1 MEQHEKSLVNVQKF
15 RNVFDPI
22 DLPGNIIEA
31 FNIKGKR
38 LINYL
43 SAILNYDG
51 VGELKIPGNV
61 LEVMLKITH
70 FTIPEIAEVL
80 DISKSTYYRTKDE
93 NVLEMETVDKLSSI
107 LKIYQRGLEA
117 FEGDKDDF
125 EYWLHTKIPS
135 LGNKKPSEL
144 LKTENGRQSVLDA
157 IDRIE
162 HSIYG

>member
-1 MEQHEKSLVNVQKF
+1 MEQRESNLVNIQKF
-15 RNVFDPI
+15 ENIFGAFDMPDNLI
-22 DLPGNIIEA
+22 KV

-43 SAILNYDG
+43 MKVLNYEG
-51 VGELKIPGNV
+51 VGELKIPGYV
-61 LEVMLKITH
+61 LKVMPKITNLAV
-70 FTIPEIAEVL
+70 TEVAELL
-80 DISKSTYYRTKDE
+80 DISKSTYYRAKE
-93 NVLEMETVDKLSSI
+93 ESALEMETVDKLSSV

-117 FEGDKDDF
+117 FEWDK
-125 EYWLHTKIPS
+125 EGLENWLHTKIPS
-135 LGNKKPSEL
+135 LGNKKPFEL

>member
-1 MEQHEKSLVNVQKF
+1 MEHRENSLVNIQKF
-15 RNVFDPI
+15 ENVFGAF
-22 DLPGNIIEA
+22 DLPDNIIEV

-43 SAILNYDG
+43 RKVLNYEG
-51 VGELKIPGNV
+51 VGELKIPGYV
-61 LEVMLKITH
+61 LGVIPKITNLA
-70 FTIPEIAEVL
+70 ISEVAELL
-80 DISKSTYYRTKDE
+80 DISKSTYYRAKE
-93 NVLEMETVDKLSSI
+93 ESVLEMETVDKLSSV

-117 FEGDKDDF
+117 FDGDKDDF
-125 EYWLHTKIPS
+125 EDWLHTKIPS
-135 LGNKKPSEL
+135 LGNKKPFKL